1 MRIETLPAS
10 ETPHLRN
17 GYAFVVYA
25 GADIV
30 SDGRMRPDG
39 SLNFARGSAP
49 PSRPARAA
57 LYEMAKNYAAGEAPA
72 RITDL
77 DAEAP
82 TEVDDVA

>member
-1 MRIETLPAS
+1 MRIEMLPAA
-10 ETPHLRN
+10 ETPHLRS

-30 SDGRMRPDG
+30 SDGRIKPDG
-39 SLNFARGSAP
+39 RVIFARGSRP

-57 LYEMAKNYAAGEAPA
+57 LYDMAKNYAAGEKPS

-77 DAEAP
+77 DEATP
-82 TEVDDVA
+82 AEVDDVA